1 MITIKKIITLFL
13 FIISINYAFA
23 QTSKIAILDFENTSG
38 KSEYDALGKSLSSM
52 LISELRTILNGNYEF
67 YDITKEQN
75 EKTFNISNH
84 LDLAIKIGI
93 EKNLDL
99 IIIGK
104 IIAIDNTIK
113 FEANGIDI
121 HTKKNIFTIT
131 LKDKIENWLILK
143 KDLANK
149 IVEKLK

>member
-1 MITIKKIITLFL
+1 
-13 FIISINYAFA
+13 
-23 QTSKIAILDFENTSG
+23 
-38 KSEYDALGKSLSSM
+38 M